1 MTMAGTTDPIEMLT
15 VSDENIA
22 VEEQLSRKNG
32 GWVISF
38 TLTSKREHSMAVRIS
53 VPMPDEPTR
62 QDVGFHPR
70 HEPQTWGIRDG
81 ILTFEDT
88 VPADEPLQILLGIVL
103 TEDVTLSLSEPTI
116 DLSQPIESGEDEE
129 SRSEESPIFRSNS
142 VGVADEASAP
152 SEPAPSTDGPDGGP
166 DSDDSAADLDEAGES
181 SDTQPAPS
189 ADEGPSLEDAFD
201 LDHLSEISE
210 EIEVPPADDASVDSE
225 ASPDTGSP
233 SQEDDIF
240 GDFQSATADEEE
252 ATVDTAE
259 EPTSSAEP
267 APEAGS
273 ADDVL
278 SMLIEQLESSDPD
291 DDEVK
296 ALREQLIPE
305 SQKSVDVRMQHIQSR
320 MDDLAAYTGALE
332 GLINKHGTASE
343 FMSEIESELDDVSA
357 EIEAVRSETAAADND
372 RQAIRDR
379 LSGVESTVEEVDD
392 DLRARLDNMYEE
404 LDSIRES
411 VEDQDEQVQ
420 ALRETVY
427 DHDEELETLDDRIE
441 STENQLED
449 HRDALDQRL
458 STLSNQISDLQD
470 TFESDLGRLQDEVES
485 LSEMRSVFAQAFA
498 GQGLEGTMSEEDE
511 AENLWDAEDE
521 AE

>member
-1 MTMAGTTDPIEMLT
+1 MTMAGTTDPIEMVT
-15 VSDENIA
+15 VSDENVA

-38 TLTSKREHSMAVRIS
+38 TLTSKQERPIAVRIS

-88 VPADEPLQILLGIVL
+88 VPSDEPLQILLGIVL
-103 TEDVTLSLSEPTI
+103 VEDVTLSLSEPTI
-116 DLSQPIESGEDEE
+116 DLSQPIESAEDEE
-129 SRSEESPIFRSNS
+129 VLSEEAPLFRSNS
-142 VGVADEASAP
+142 VDVADEPSAP
-152 SEPAPSTDGPDGGP
+152 SGPAPTNDGTVDQR
-166 DSDDSAADLDEAGES
+166 DSDDAAEFDDDGVT
-181 SDTQPAPS
+181 SDSQAAPS
-189 ADEGPSLEDAFD
+189 MDEGPSLEEAFD
-201 LDHLSEISE
+201 LDHLDEISE
-210 EIEVPPADDASVDSE
+210 GIEELPADDLGVDSE
-225 ASPDTGSP
+225 ASPGTESSSP
-233 SQEDDIF
+233 EDDAF
-240 GDFQSATADEEE
+240 GDFESATVDEE

-259 EPTSSAEP
+259 EPTLSAEQ
-267 APEAGS
+267 APESGS

-278 SMLIEQLESSDPD
+278 STLIEQLESSDPE

-296 ALREQLIPE
+296 ALREQLLPE
-305 SQKSVDVRMQHIQSR
+305 SQKSVDVRLQHIQSR
-320 MDDLAAYTGALE
+320 MDDLAAYTEALE

-343 FMSEIESELDDVSA
+343 FMSKIETELDDVSA

-372 RQAIRDR
+372 RQEIRNR
-379 LSGVESTVEEVDD
+379 LSGIESSVEEVDD

-411 VEDQDEQVQ
+411 VEHQDEQVQ
-420 ALRETVY
+420 SLRETVS
-427 DHDEELETLDDRIE
+427 DNDEELENLDDRIE
-441 STENQLED
+441 STETKLED

-458 STLSNQISDLQD
+458 STLSNQLDELQNAY
-470 TFESDLGRLQDEVES
+470 ESDLGRLQDEVES

-498 GQGLEGTMSEEDE
+498 GQGLEGAVSDEEE